1 MSYLIDLSAALAATV
16 EQAGSGVVR
25 VEARRRLPA
34 SGIVWSGDGLIVTA
48 QHIVQRDENIQVGLA
63 DGRSVPA
70 QLVGRDP
77 TTDLAV
83 LRAAA
88 SDLAPLPHAGADQ
101 LAVGRLALALGRP
114 GQSVQATL
122 GIISALGD
130 GWRTRMGGAIDRYLQ
145 TDVVMYPGFSG
156 GALVGADGRL
166 LGLNTSGLAQGV
178 SLALPIATLQRVADA
193 LLAHGRVQ
201 RGYLG
206 VSTQRAK
213 LPPALAEA
221 VGQKT
226 GLLVISV
233 ETGSPAEE
241 GGLTLGDTLIGLGET
256 TIRTHDDLLTALSGD
271 VIGQK
276 VPLHIIRG
284 GETRTLNVKVEARP

>member
-1 MSYLIDLSAALAATV
+1 MSNLIDLSAALAATV

-48 QHIVQRDENIQVGLA
+48 QHVVQRDENIQVGLA

-101 LAVGRLALALGRP
+101 LSVGRLALALGRP
-114 GQSVQATL
+114 GKSVQATL

-156 GALVGADGRL
+156 GALVGVDGRL

-233 ETGSPAEE
+233 ETDSPAEE

-276 VPLHIIRG
+276 VPLRIIRG
-284 GETRTLNVKVEARP
+284 GETRTLNLKIEARP